1 MIISKNFYKLLVI
14 FFIFCICIGIFV
26 ISQNQKEINELNNQL
41 LAKEGNIIE
50 LDQINKEH
58 QKLILAK
65 EGNVID
71 LQNKITELDQINKEQ
86 QKLNRELEEDNK
98 NLARKVNNFITET
111 IKESSATKVAP
122 DKKHCTGFAKWE
134 KDEFVQVRESKCVT
148 EKEYQAYLNAPEYL
162 CKYYQK
168 SIWKE
173 SEREYGKKQY
183 RYTEEKLKKIKALK
197 EEGKA
202 LCDAGK
208 FKEGE
213 NKLIEAITM
222 ISFTMLK

>member
-1 MIISKNFYKLLVI
+1 MLKKLLI
-14 FFIFCICIGIFV
+14 F
-26 ISQNQKEINELNNQL
+26 
-41 LAKEGNIIE
+41 
-50 LDQINKEH
+50 
-58 QKLILAK
+58 LILALILGLGVFFVYEK
-65 EGNVID
+65 
-71 LQNKITELDQINKEQ
+71 Q
-86 QKLNRELEEDNK
+86 
-98 NLARKVNNFITET
+98 ET
-111 IKESSATKVAP
+111 VIKEISTVEVDP
-122 DKKHCTGFAKWE
+122 DKKVCTGFAKWT
-134 KDEFVQVRESKCVT
+134 KDGEFKTIRSECIT
-148 EKEYQAYLNAPEYL
+148 EKEYQDALNAPEYL

-183 RYTEEKLKKIKALK
+183 RYTEEKLTKIKALK

-213 NKLIEAITM
+213 NKLIEAITI

>member
-1 MIISKNFYKLLVI
+1 MLKKLLK
-14 FFIFCICIGIFV
+14 F
-26 ISQNQKEINELNNQL
+26 
-41 LAKEGNIIE
+41 
-50 LDQINKEH
+50 
-58 QKLILAK
+58 LILVLILGLGVFFVYEK
-65 EGNVID
+65 
-71 LQNKITELDQINKEQ
+71 Q
-86 QKLNRELEEDNK
+86 
-98 NLARKVNNFITET
+98 ET
-111 IKESSATKVAP
+111 AIKETSTVEVNP
-122 DKKHCTGFAKWE
+122 DKKVCTGFAKWT
-134 KDEFVQVRESKCVT
+134 KDGEFKTIRSTCIT
-148 EKEYQAYLNAPEYL
+148 EKEYQDSLNAPDYL

-197 EEGKA
+197 DEGKA

-213 NKLIEAITM
+213 NKLIEAITI